1 MPTLNK
7 KYFRY
12 SFEVE
17 TPEKGTWAKG
27 GTADIKFYKGK
38 YWRTRREYILRR
50 DNYLCQECKRNN
62 KLTEGN
68 VVDHIKPRHSFSN
81 REKVDGLPENED
93 NLETLCRSC
102 HNSKTAKE
110 SNK

>member
-7 KYFRY
+7 KSFRY

-17 TPEKGTWAKG
+17 TPEKGTWGRG
-27 GTADIKFYKGK
+27 GTADIKFYQGK
-38 YWRTRREYILRR
+38 YWRSRRAYILNR
-50 DNYLCQECKRNN
+50 DNYLCQECKRQG

-68 VVDHIKPRHSFSN
+68 VVDHIKPRHSFN
-81 REKVDGLPENED
+81 DRQQLEGVPERED